1 MAWTQ
6 SDLDAIEAAIAS
18 GELDVQY
25 SDKRVRYR
33 SIAELLQARE
43 VIRGVLAAAAAGST
57 IVPKQTRLVT
67 GKGWD

>member
-6 SDLDAIEAAIAS
+6 VDLDAIEAAIAS
-18 GELDVQY
+18 GKLDVQY

-43 VIRGVLAAAAAGST
+43 VIRAKLAAAT
-57 IVPKQTRLVT
+57 QTKVVPKQTRLFT
-67 GKGWD
+67 RKGWD